1 MRTIFEF
8 GETIKG
14 YDIPVLNER
23 AVRASAGI
31 LFFVAI
37 IAFMNAWLRGNLQR
51 TRVFVVMFLIDFTL
65 RIFINPRY
73 APA

>member
-31 LFFVAI
+31 
-37 IAFMNAWLRGNLQR
+37 R
-51 TRVFVVMFLIDFTL
+51 FLL
-65 RIFINPRY
+65 PSSLS
-73 APA
+73 

>member
-37 IAFMNAWLRGNLQR
+37 IAFMNAWLLGNFQLM
-51 TRVFVVMFLIDFTL
+51 RVFVVMFLIDFTL